1 MLRETEK
8 TASCF
13 AYERILDQY
22 IGLVFTMIQKQANV
36 FISRQSTLIIAH

>member
-1 MLRETEK
+1 MLRETEN
-8 TASCF
+8 TASYF
-13 AYERILDQY
+13 AYARIQDQY